1 MTTTLPE
8 VGEVVVL
15 KTYESDPWLLVCA
28 TNDDAQTIT
37 GTLLADLA
45 HETVLRIAA
54 SIGDRP
60 RRRRLTEAVRRA
72 DLRTLEVPVRD
83 YRHRGGPGIQGC
95 SSPAPVN

>member
-15 KTYESDPWLLVCA
+15 EMYESDPWLLVCA
-28 TNDDAQTIT
+28 TNDDSQTIT

-72 DLRTLEVPVRD
+72 DLTTLEVPIQEC
-83 YRHRGGPGIQGC
+83 RHRQGPGIQGC
-95 SSPAPVN
+95 PPPEGVG